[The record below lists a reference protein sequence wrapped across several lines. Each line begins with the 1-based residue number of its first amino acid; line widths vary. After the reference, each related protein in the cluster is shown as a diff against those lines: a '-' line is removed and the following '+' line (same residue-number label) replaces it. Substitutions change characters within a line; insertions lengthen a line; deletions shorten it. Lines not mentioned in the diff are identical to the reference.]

1 MGREM
6 IFLGKNNSIDWQLQA
21 DGVAVDLDSV
31 TRMTAEI
38 SDGTTSATIDSDT
51 DGNGEGN
58 SFYWT
63 SGTPETG
70 EANLYLSLGQALESA
85 GLAAG
90 FYRLRLTVYDPDHP
104 DGLVWLSSEPVQ
116 VG

>member
-1 MGREM
+1 MAREM
-6 IFLGKNNSIDWQLQA
+6 IYLGRNNIIDWQLQA
-21 DGVAVDLDSV
+21 DGAAVDLASV

-63 SGTPETG
+63 SGTPEPT
-70 EANLYLSLGQALESA
+70 EANLYLSLGLALESS
-85 GLAAG
+85 GLTAG

-104 DGLVWLSSEPVQ
+104 DGLVWLASEPIQ
-116 VG
+116 IS